1 MTVPRKLLS
10 AFGALAIA
18 SITSGI
24 VAYRGNAR
32 VRDDIQTLRTEH
44 VRQLFL
50 AGQISTALG
59 NCASSE
65 QAILTTALS
74 KSTTSG
80 QGTDAQFSDALE
92 RIRKSV
98 ALLRE
103 IGGDDGER
111 RAIDQI
117 DEHAKSLNE
126 LNAKIQED
134 VRSGHTD
141 QAAGT
146 LTTRFLPLAS
156 EASRIAEAFVEEQN
170 TSTKQMCD
178 QVERAVATDRIL
190 IAGAFLACLGVGIM
204 VVITIQRVAHALKRI
219 SAELAHGAE
228 QVASAAE
235 QVTAASQSLAQG
247 ASEQAASI
255 EETSA
260 STEEV
265 NAMASRNSDH
275 AHGSVKLMASW
286 RERLHQTN
294 SGLENMVSAMDGIE
308 SSSAKIA
315 KIIKVIDEIA
325 FQTNILALNAAV
337 EAARAGEAGMGFAVV
352 ADEVR
357 NLARRSAD
365 AAKET
370 AGLIEEAITKSQIG
384 KSSVDNVTGD
394 ISTITKATEE
404 MVILV
409 QEISQGSEQQTQGLG
424 QISKAILQ
432 MEQVTQ
438 SVAANAEEG
447 SAAAEELKGQADAVR
462 DIVAEL
468 HAMVMTK

>member
-1 MTVPRKLLS
+1 MRTLS
-10 AFGALAIA
+10 
-18 SITSGI
+18 
-24 VAYRGNAR
+24 
-32 VRDDIQTLRTEH
+32 TEH

-50 AGQISTALG
+50 AGQISTALA
-59 NCASSE
+59 NCAGSE
-65 QAILTTALS
+65 QAIIASALAKDTTR
-74 KSTTSG
+74 G
-80 QGTDAQFSDALE
+80 QSSQAQFTDAFE

-98 ALLRE
+98 ALLRDL
-103 IGGDDGER
+103 GGDEGER

-117 DEHAKSLNE
+117 DGHAKPLTE
-126 LNAKIQED
+126 LNAEIERDLQAG
-134 VRSGHTD
+134 RTD

-146 LTTRFLPLAS
+146 LTARFLPAAA
-156 EASRIAEAFVEEQN
+156 EANRIAEAFVEEQN
-170 TSTKQMCD
+170 KQTKEMCD
-178 QVERAVATDRIL
+178 QVEAAVGTDRIL
-190 IAGAFLACLGVGIM
+190 IAGAFLACLAVGIV
-204 VVITIQRVAHALKRI
+204 VVITIQGIARTLKRI
-219 SAELAHGAE
+219 SAELAQGAE

-235 QVTAASQSLAQG
+235 QVTSASQSLAQG

-265 NAMASRNSDH
+265 NAMASRNSEH
-275 AHGSVKLMASW
+275 AQGSTKLMASW
-286 RERLHQTN
+286 REKLQQTN
-294 SGLENMVSAMDGIE
+294 NGLENMVSAMDGIN

-357 NLARRSAD
+357 NLAHRSAE

-370 AGLIEEAITKSQIG
+370 AGLIEEAITKSQAG
-384 KSSVDNVTGD
+384 KSSVDEVTED
-394 ISTITKATEE
+394 ITAITKETEE
-404 MVILV
+404 MDVLV
-409 QEISQGSEQQTQGLG
+409 QEISQSSEQQAQGLG

-438 SVAANAEEG
+438 TVAANAEEG
-447 SAAAEELKGQADAVR
+447 SAAAEELKGQANAVR

-468 HAMVMTK
+468 HAMVVTR